1 MRLLAWIGRQ
11 RTRAVAALIIFGM
24 AFPPLGNIFRPYL
37 TEAVIALLCIAFMRI
52 DFDAFQSYFRRPWL
66 IILSALW
73 TSLAIPLLFIS
84 ICMIGGIDALSP
96 ALFLALTLQAVTSPV
111 MSAPAFAALMGLDAT
126 LVLAVLIVSSA
137 ITPFSAPLI
146 ASAAGVE
153 LSLSMLSLGIKLFGI
168 LAGSALLGLLV
179 RRIAGAEAIAK
190 NRDEI
195 DGVNIIILFIF
206 LCAIMGNLGYRLLTD
221 PVQMALL
228 TLLAFVVFFL
238 VLAVTYCVFA
248 AAGRQSALALG
259 LMMSQRNMGL
269 MLAATGGMV
278 PDLTWIYFAVGQF
291 PIYLS
296 PMLFQPIARRFNAAA
311 AKLKPGE

>member
-11 RTRAVAALIIFGM
+11 RTRAVAALIVLGM
-24 AFPPLGNIFRPYL
+24 IFPPLGVIFRPYL
-37 TEAVIALLCIAFMRI
+37 TEAVILLLCIAFMRI
-52 DFDAFQSYFRRPWL
+52 DFDAFRSYFRRPWL

-73 TSLAIPLLFIS
+73 TTVLIPLLLIS
-84 ICMIGGIDALSP
+84 ACIVGGVDAASP
-96 ALFLALTLQAVTSPV
+96 ALFLALALQAVTSPV
-111 MSAPAFAALMGLDAT
+111 MSAPAFAALIGLDAT

-153 LSLSMLSLGIKLFGI
+153 LSLSMLALGIKLFGI
-168 LAGSALLGLLV
+168 LAGSALLGLVV
-179 RRIAGAEAIAK
+179 RRLAGAEAIARK
-190 NRDEI
+190 RDEI

-206 LCAIMGNLGYRLLTD
+206 LCAIMGDLGYRMLSD
-221 PVQMALL
+221 PVLIALL
-228 TLLAFVVFFL
+228 TLLAFAIFFL
-238 VLAVTYCVFA
+238 LVALTYGAFA
-248 AAGRQSALALG
+248 AAGKRSALALA
-259 LMMSQRNMGL
+259 LMTSQRNMGL

-296 PMLFQPIARRFNAAA
+296 PQLFQPLARRLNAV
-311 AKLKPGE
+311 KTGSTLR